1 MVDEKNVFSVLVD
14 NEPGVL
20 AKITG
25 LLSARGFN
33 IDSLTVTS
41 TLVPELSRMTIVMK
55 GPEKQMTQAKRQL
68 EDVVNVWHVFDYT
81 RHSVINRELALI
93 KVRLFPPELAGEDLD
108 AAAADDFEEGY
119 MSTADVDAEA
129 ETVGPSKGYADLMSA
144 HFHREAVMQQAKLFN
159 AEVVDVGSEHMTLEL
174 SSWSRRIDA
183 FIEMLRPFGIVESS
197 RSGVVAMPRSPVAG
211 MVDGAGDEEVGQEQ
225 DLAAL
230 PPS

>member
-1 MVDEKNVFSVLVD
+1 MIDEKNVFSVLVD

-55 GPEKQMTQAKRQL
+55 GPEKQMTQAKRQCVFAFSTQHCRQRHSTLSRILPPPTFLRLGPPSPPDVRNRL

-81 RHSVINRELALI
+81 KHSVINRELALI

-119 MSTADVDAEA
+119 MSTADVEAEA
-129 ETVGPSKGYADLMSA
+129 EAFSGVPAKGYADLMVS
-144 HFHREAVMQQAKLFN
+144 
-159 AEVVDVGSEHMTLEL
+159 
-174 SSWSRRIDA
+174 
-183 FIEMLRPFGIVESS
+183 
-197 RSGVVAMPRSPVAG
+197 
-211 MVDGAGDEEVGQEQ
+211 
-225 DLAAL
+225 L
-230 PPS
+230 P